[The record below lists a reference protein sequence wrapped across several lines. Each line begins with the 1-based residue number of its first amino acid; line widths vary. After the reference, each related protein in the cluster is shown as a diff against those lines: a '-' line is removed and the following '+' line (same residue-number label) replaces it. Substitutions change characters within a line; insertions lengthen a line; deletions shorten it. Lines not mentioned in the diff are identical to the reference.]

1 MKKLTLLLAAVTI
14 ASAAYAK
21 EVMPVAE
28 VAAAPMLTVTS
39 VGQFIEIDNDSGASN
54 GDVGV
59 VMLGNS
65 VNFAYGDDWSFGLMA
80 RKDWETDTDDGMQ
93 SDGHRLELSAWK
105 DMGDYSLGFKWRGE
119 EDKDR
124 YLLRT
129 KYSYGMVS
137 GWIDAGYE
145 AYNQNWKTSHGE
157 YGVADQWYFE
167 MMPVKVSYGPVTVGY
182 YLEAGI
188 TAGSTSDGD
197 KESWTKHQIRLYAPL
212 YTADKLSLAAEYRYQ
227 FRNNEEYATL
237 NTGAS
242 KGWQENNR
250 HIGILKAAYAMTD
263 NLTLDGY
270 YRYDFN
276 KYDSHDGATSDYA
289 DDYYGEFCM
298 GWTYKF

>member
-1 MKKLTLLLAAVTI
+1 MKKLTLLLAALSV

-28 VAAAPMLTVTS
+28 VESTPMLAVTS
-39 VGQFIEIDNDSGASN
+39 VGQFIEVDNDSGSSDGN
-54 GDVGV
+54 IGK

-65 VNFAYGDDWSFGLMA
+65 VGLAYGDDWTFGLMA
-80 RKDWETDTDDGMQ
+80 RKDWITDTDDGMQ
-93 SDGHRLELSAWK
+93 SEGHRLELSAWK

-124 YLLRT
+124 FLLRT

-145 AYNQNWKTSHGE
+145 AYNEDGKN
-157 YGVADQWYFE
+157 GVADQWYFE

-188 TAGSTSDGD
+188 TAGSTSTDD
-197 KESWTKHQIRLYAPL
+197 LENWTNHQIRLYAPL
-212 YTADKLSLAAEYRYQ
+212 YKADKLALSAEYRYQ
-227 FRNNEEYATL
+227 FRNNKEYD
-237 NTGAS
+237 GDS
-242 KGWQENNR
+242 KEWQENNR

-263 NLTLDGY
+263 DLTIDGY

-276 KYDSHDGATSDYA
+276 KYDGHDGASDA
-289 DDYYGEFCM
+289 KDDYYGEFCV

>member
-1 MKKLTLLLAAVTI
+1 MKKLTLLLAALTV

-28 VAAAPMLTVTS
+28 VEAAPMLKVTS
-39 VGQFIEIDNDSGASN
+39 IGQFIEVDNTSGGN
-54 GDVGV
+54 DIGT

-65 VNFAYGDDWSFGLMA
+65 VGLAYGDDWTFGLMA
-80 RKDWETDTDDGMQ
+80 RKDWAMDTDDGIK

-119 EDKDR
+119 ENKDR

-145 AYNQNWKTSHGE
+145 SYNNSKE
-157 YGVADQWYFE
+157 DNDQWYLE

-182 YLEAGI
+182 YMEGGLVTE
-188 TAGSTSDGD
+188 STSTDED
-197 KESWTKHQIRLYAPL
+197 LESWAVHQIRLYAPL
-212 YTADKLSLAAEYRYQ
+212 YSTEKLALSAECRYQ
-227 FRNNEEYATL
+227 FAHDKEYQG
-237 NTGAS
+237 NTGWDKAT
-242 KGWQENNR
+242 E
-250 HIGILKAAYAMTD
+250 HIGILKAKYA
-263 NLTLDGY
+263 LTEDLTIDGY
-270 YRYDFN
+270 YRYDFQS
-276 KYDSHDGATSDYA
+276 YDRKDDNAA
-289 DDYYGEFCM
+289 DKADNYYGEFCV

>member
-39 VGQFIEIDNDSGASN
+39 VGQFIEIDNDSNSKD
-54 GDVGV
+54 GDVGI

-65 VNFAYGDDWSFGLMA
+65 VNFAYGDDWTFGLMA
-80 RKDWETDTDDGMQ
+80 RKDWKTDTDDGMQ
-93 SDGHRLELSAWK
+93 SYNHRLELSTWK
-105 DMGDYSLGFKWRGE
+105 DMGDYSLGFKWRQQD
-119 EDKDR
+119 DKDR

-129 KYSYGMVS
+129 KYSYDMFS

-145 AYNQNWKTSHGE
+145 AYNEDGKN
-157 YGVADQWYFE
+157 GVRDQWYFE
-167 MMPVKVSYGPVTVGY
+167 MMPVKVAYGPITVGY

-188 TAGSTSDGD
+188 TVGSTSNGD
-197 KESWTKHQIRLYAPL
+197 QESWTNHQIRAYAPL
-212 YTADKLSLAAEYRYQ
+212 YSTEKLALSAEYRYQ
-227 FRNNEEYATL
+227 FRNNKEYDGTAQNDDGT
-237 NTGAS
+237 T
-242 KGWQENNR
+242 GWQENNR
-250 HIGILKAAYAMTD
+250 HIAILKAAYAMTD
-263 NLTLDGY
+263 DLTIDGY

-276 KYDSHDGATSDYA
+276 QYTSHDGTASDA
-289 DDYYGEFCM
+289 DDDYYGEFCI

>member
-39 VGQFIEIDNDSGASN
+39 VGQFIEIDNDSGADD

-65 VNFAYGDDWSFGLMA
+65 VNFAYGDDWTFGLMA
-80 RKDWETDTDDGMQ
+80 RKDWTTDTDDGMH
-93 SDGHRLELSAWK
+93 SVNHRLELSTWK
-105 DMGDYSLGFKWRGE
+105 DMGDYSLGFKWRQQN
-119 EDKDR
+119 DKDR

-129 KYSYGMVS
+129 KYSYDMFS

-145 AYNQNWKTSHGE
+145 SYNNSKSTK
-157 YGVADQWYFE
+157 ADQWYFE
-167 MMPVKVSYGPVTVGY
+167 MMPVKVTYGPITVGY

-188 TAGSTSDGD
+188 TAGSTSNGD
-197 KESWTKHQIRLYAPL
+197 KESWTNHQIRLYAPL

-227 FRNNEEYATL
+227 FRNNEEYDGD
-237 NTGAS
+237 NTD
-242 KGWQENNR
+242 WQENNR

-263 NLTLDGY
+263 NLTIDGY

-276 KYDSHDGATSDYA
+276 QYDGHDGALKDDN
-289 DDYYGEFCM
+289 DDYYGEFCV

>member
-39 VGQFIEIDNDSGASN
+39 VGQFIEIDNESN
-54 GDVGV
+54 ETKNDKDGDVGV
-59 VMLGNS
+59 VMLGTS
-65 VNFAYGDDWSFGLMA
+65 VNFAYGDDWTFGLMA
-80 RKDWETDTDDGMQ
+80 RKDWTTDTDDGMH
-93 SDGHRLELSAWK
+93 SYNHRLELSTWK
-105 DMGDYSLGFKWRGE
+105 DMGDYSLGFKWRQQN
-119 EDKDR
+119 DKDR

-129 KYSYGMVS
+129 KYSYDMFS

-145 AYNQNWKTSHGE
+145 AHNE
-157 YGVADQWYFE
+157 YDKNGVRDQWYFE
-167 MMPVKVSYGPVTVGY
+167 MMPVKVSYGPITVGY

-197 KESWTKHQIRLYAPL
+197 QESWTNHQIRLYAPL

-227 FRNNEEYATL
+227 FRNNEEYDGD
-237 NTGAS
+237 NTD
-242 KGWQENNR
+242 WQENNR

-263 NLTLDGY
+263 NLTIDGY

-276 KYDSHDGATSDYA
+276 QYDGHDGALKDDN
-289 DDYYGEFCM
+289 DDYYGEFCV